1 MKRFVILSTVILSFV
16 AVSVLLVSPVNL
28 SGYVR
33 STTSAGTPLRRTDS
47 NNIQFLIN
55 DQIAAGMT
63 NSVGATWIT
72 ADSDPIAAL
81 RASVKHW
88 DDVSTAAVSFA
99 PLTSTAIGREPG
111 DGKHVFVFLDTP
123 EIRAAVGSALAVTR
137 SRFFLNGEFTDTD
150 IVFNPDEAF
159 STTLASDTFDI
170 EGVATHEVGHSLG
183 ANHTLVAAASMF
195 PRTPPE
201 ANLQAQV
208 ADDDAAFL
216 TAVYPAPGALDAR
229 GQIRGTVSLSAGGA
243 ATGVL
248 VTATDAAA
256 GVTIGTLTD
265 LDDGTYTVGPLPP
278 GSYVLSVEA
287 AAGLVDPFDFSAPNA
302 GKFKTDVLTHFSGGN
317 ASPVPLQILAGS
329 DLTADLTV
337 DQGART
343 LQIDFLGTG
352 APETEG
358 NFRGGIGAAAVSL
371 AAGEPVDLVFVGQG
385 IDGTL
390 TAGNIRILAPGVTVR
405 SLIVDSTVTLNA
417 MPVMRATLDVAAPQG
432 RDVGSL
438 VIVKDGVAAP
448 FTGGIAIEGSDAP
461 PPVVPQISAGGVV
474 LSTGTPLVTQV
485 ASNSI
490 ISIFGQD
497 FAPAGTMVRNPVLE
511 NGRLST
517 RLADTCVEI
526 DGNRSPMFAVFPTQ
540 INLQVSS
547 EVSPGNRSVVV
558 IRGCGTGNEQR
569 SQPEPV
575 SVASVAPAFFNF
587 INNLNGRNPIAALHG
602 GGPDRVG
609 PPGLIQGVDFTPAQP
624 GEFVSLFATGLGPTN
639 PPFAAG
645 EIPGQVADVTGSV
658 SISIGGAVAP
668 AADLFYVGVAPCC
681 AGLYQVVVK
690 VPNNAANGNLP
701 VVLSVDGVA
710 TPSGPFIAVS
720 Q

>member
-1 MKRFVILSTVILSFV
+1 
-16 AVSVLLVSPVNL
+16 VLLVSALTL

-33 STTSAGTPLRRTDS
+33 ATTSTGTPLRRTDS

-55 DQIAAGMT
+55 DQVAPGLT
-63 NSVGATWIT
+63 NSAGATWIT

-99 PLTSTAIGREPG
+99 PLTSTAIGHEPG
-111 DGKHVFVFLDTP
+111 DSTHIFVFLDTP

-137 SRFFLNGEFTDTD
+137 SRFFLNGEFVDTD
-150 IVFNPDEAF
+150 IVFNPDTAF
-159 STTLASDTFDI
+159 STTLASGTFDI

-201 ANLQAQV
+201 VNLQAQV
-208 ADDDAAFL
+208 ADDDDAFL
-216 TAVYPAPGALDAR
+216 TAAYPAPGALGAR
-229 GQIRGTVSLSAGGA
+229 GQIRGTVSLSAGGP

-248 VTATDAAA
+248 VTATDPGA
-256 GVTIGTLTD
+256 GVTIGTLSD
-265 LDDGTYTVGPLPP
+265 LDDGTYTLGPLPP
-278 GSYVLSVEA
+278 GSYLLSVEA

-302 GKFKTDVLTHFSGGN
+302 GKFKTDVLPHFSGGN
-317 ASPVPLQILAGS
+317 ANPVPLQILAGS

-337 DQGART
+337 EQGAAALRV
-343 LQIDFLGTG
+343 DFLGAG
-352 APETEG
+352 AAETEG

-371 AAGEPVDLVFVGQG
+371 TAGERVDLVFVGQG

-390 TAGNIRILAPGVTVR
+390 ATGNIRILAPGVTVR

-417 MPVMRATLDVAAPQG
+417 MPLLRATLDVAARQG

-438 VIVKDGVAAP
+438 VIVKDGMAAA
-448 FTGGIAIEGSDAP
+448 FTGGISIKGTDAP
-461 PPVVPQISAGGVV
+461 PPPPGPQISAGGVV

-485 ASNSI
+485 APNSI
-490 ISIFGQD
+490 ITISGQE
-497 FAPAGTMVRNPVLE
+497 FVPQGTLVLNPELDNDRV
-511 NGRLST
+511 ST

-526 DGNRSPMFAVFPTQ
+526 DGNRSPMFAVLPTQ

-547 EVSPGNRSVVV
+547 AVNPGNGSVVV

-569 SQPEPV
+569 SEPEPV
-575 SVASVAPAFFNF
+575 SVASIAPAFFNF
-587 INNLNGRNPIAALHG
+587 VNILNGQNPIAALHG
-602 GGPDRVG
+602 GGPNLAE
-609 PPGLIQGVDFTPAQP
+609 PAGLFAGVTPATP

-639 PPFAAG
+639 PPFESG
-645 EIPGQVADVTGSV
+645 EIPGQVARVTGSV
-658 SISIGGAVAP
+658 SISIGGALVP
-668 AADLFYVGVAPCC
+668 AADIFDVGVAPCC

-690 VPNNAANGNLP
+690 IPDNAANGNLP
-701 VVLSVDGVA
+701 VVLSVDGVE
-710 TPSGPFIAVS
+710 TPFGPFIAVS
-720 Q
+720 R